1 MANYDIKKDLD
12 IYFKDNWTNTGIQ
25 YQDEN
30 KPRVGGVLTDPSTL
44 NEFISLIYS
53 PVENDSYG
61 FDGTATGRIEYAGI
75 QKVFCYAKNSTKALL
90 LADQIKAFFNGKQI
104 GNIIIGIGQDSPS
117 NNLGNGFYEVLC
129 YFNLSQWS

>member
-12 IYFKDNWTNTGIQ
+12 TYFKNNWINTGIQ

-30 KPRVGGVLTDPSTL
+30 EPRVGGVLTDPSTL
-44 NEFISLIYS
+44 NEFISLIYN

-104 GNIIIGIGQDSPS
+104 GDIVVGIGQDSSS

>member
-12 IYFKDNWTNTGIQ
+12 TYFKNNWINTGIQ

-30 KPRVGGVLTDPSTL
+30 EPRVGGVLTDPSTL

-104 GNIIIGIGQDSPS
+104 GDIVVGIGQDSSS